1 MKGGLEVLSV
11 SENEIVIATGP
22 YEITFVKDEKTGKAK
37 VANFTYFANRM
48 EDSFIPS
55 PFLNPAAQRANAIF
69 YDRFHD
75 QKKKTENQLEFPF

>member
-1 MKGGLEVLSV
+1 MKGGVEVLSV
-11 SENEIVIATGP
+11 SENEIVIAIGP

-37 VANFTYFANRM
+37 EASFTYFANRM

-55 PFLNPAAQRANAIF
+55 HFFNPAVQRANAIF
-69 YDRFHD
+69 HDRFHD